1 MTRAKRTQSA
11 ELEVRLLREGIC
23 ESIHRIQATVCDTR
37 GRVLSVAGSA
47 ETGTFV
53 RSALKP
59 FQALAVTNT
68 GTLERYDLDRKSV
81 V

>member
-47 ETGTFV
+47 ETGT
-53 RSALKP
+53 
-59 FQALAVTNT
+59 
-68 GTLERYDLDRKSV
+68 
-81 V
+81 